1 MGSAGSGVPAAGSG
15 VVADNQGEAAAGREE
30 DLVEGS
36 LCSAGR
42 RSRIDSTYGSHERW
56 PRKAV

>member
-1 MGSAGSGVPAAGSG
+1 MGSAGSG
-15 VVADNQGEAAAGREE
+15 VVADNREAAAGRKG

-56 PRKAV
+56 SRKAV